1 MKVSWLGRLVPV
13 FWWMELGLIFL
24 KSSAMSSHVFEGVY
38 GFSTALGSQSTNVQG
53 CVPVFLKDWHGASGT
68 GDCCLLGGAWS

>member
-24 KSSAMSSHVFEGVY
+24 KSSAMSSHVFRAVY
-38 GFSTALGSQSTNVQG
+38 GFSTALGSVSTNVQG
-53 CVPVFLKDWHGASGT
+53 CVPIFLKDWPGASST
-68 GDCCLLGGAWS
+68 GACCLLGGAWS

>member
-1 MKVSWLGRLVPV
+1 M

-24 KSSAMSSHVFEGVY
+24 KSSAMSSHVFGGVY